1 MQVTNI
7 IALSQTH
14 FESKC
19 STNEWTTTT
28 TVLFSQLSRRLQTSI
43 LLHLSLQTP
52 TRKENEKKKFKKKIT
67 EKKKKKDKIS

>member
-14 FESKC
+14 FGSKC

-43 LLHLSLQTP
+43 LLHLSLHTP
-52 TRKENEKKKFKKKIT
+52 TRKKEETKNKKKIT
-67 EKKKKKDKIS
+67 RKKKKKTK